1 MLYNKLK
8 EIQRQRKLR
17 YKICKQYLCK
27 MSNNDYD
34 NSLSLID
41 YLNMVQIKK
50 EIDLLNQKG
59 NWIVKK
65 IYGKV

>member
-1 MLYNKLK
+1 MLYNKLR

-17 YKICKQYLCK
+17 YKMFEQYLYK

-41 YLNMVQIKK
+41 YFNMVQIKK